1 MSRKPRVVVAM
12 SGGVDSAV
20 AAALLVEQ
28 GYEVIG
34 ISLKLLSEE
43 AGNGSARADRC
54 CSAKDA
60 EDARSVAAQL
70 GIPYYV
76 LNYES
81 QFHREV
87 IQEFTKAYVEG
98 LTPNPCVRCN
108 GLVKFGFLL
117 RQAIGLGAEFLAT
130 GHYAR
135 VERDCK
141 SGRYQ
146 LRRGSDHE
154 RDQSYFLYSLTQDQ
168 LARVRFPVGAMT
180 KEQVRE
186 RAASHG
192 LKIAAKADSQDLCFV
207 GRDYRTF
214 LREHC
219 GDRLRSGSITD
230 RTGRI
235 LGQHEGLALY
245 TVGQRNGLRIGGGPF
260 YVIRLDPKSNEVVV
274 GKMDELLRSEFVAE
288 QLNLVAWD
296 RLSPERP
303 VLVKVRSRQAATPA
317 TVFPLGDSRIRVRWH
332 QAQPAAAPGQAAV
345 FYDASEPDL
354 LVGGATVAAS
364 QEVQ

>member
-20 AAALLVEQ
+20 AAALLQEQ
-28 GYEVIG
+28 GYEVVG
-34 ISLKLLSEE
+34 ISLKLLSRK
-43 AGNGSARADRC
+43 AGSGSERANRC
-54 CSAKDA
+54 CSAEDA

-76 LNYES
+76 LNYEA

-87 IQEFTKAYVEG
+87 VQEFTASYLAG

-108 GLVKFGFLL
+108 ELLKFGSLL
-117 RQAIGLGAEFLAT
+117 KQAMGLGAELLAT

-230 RTGRI
+230 HTGRI
-235 LGQHEGLALY
+235 LGRHEGLAIY

-274 GKMDELLRSEFVAE
+274 GKMEELLRPEFVAE

-296 RLSPERP
+296 RLSSERP

-354 LVGGATVAAS
+354 LVGGATIATD
-364 QEVQ
+364 QETQ

>member
-1 MSRKPRVVVAM
+1 MSRKSRIVVAM

-28 GYEVIG
+28 GHEVIG
-34 ISLKLLSEE
+34 ISLKLLPGG
-43 AGNGSARADRC
+43 AGNGSERTDRC
-54 CSAKDA
+54 CSAEDA
-60 EDARSVAAQL
+60 EDARLVAAQL

-76 LNYES
+76 LNYEP

-87 IQEFTKAYVEG
+87 IQAFTAGYMAG

-108 GLVKFGFLL
+108 GLIKFGFLL

-135 VERDCK
+135 VEQDRK
-141 SGRYQ
+141 SVRFV
-146 LRRGSDHE
+146 LRRGSDYE

-168 LARVRFPVGAMT
+168 LARVRFPVGHMT
-180 KEQVRE
+180 KDQVRE
-186 RAASHG
+186 RAAAHG
-192 LKIAAKADSQDLCFV
+192 LRIAAKADSQDLCFV

-219 GDRLRSGSITD
+219 GDQLRSGSITD

-235 LGQHEGLALY
+235 LGQHSGLALY
-245 TVGQRNGLRIGGGPF
+245 TVGQRNGLGIGGGPF
-260 YVIRLDPKSNEVVV
+260 YVVRLDPKNNEVVV
-274 GKMDELLRSEFVAE
+274 GRLNELLRSEFVAE

-303 VLVKVRSRQAATPA
+303 VLMKVRSRQAAMPA
-317 TVFPLGDSRIRVRWH
+317 TIVPLGDGRIRVRW
-332 QAQPAAAPGQAAV
+332 QQPQPAPAPGQAAV
-345 FYDASEPDL
+345 FYDAFEPDL
-354 LVGGATVAAS
+354 LVGGATVAPDHEA
-364 QEVQ
+364 Q